1 MNVFVE
7 PYLPIILQAQLS
19 STKTWSIALVDYS
32 PFTERVAGVNSMLQ
46 KSEIVI
52 LHDSQEHRYFDIPS
66 DFKL

>member
-1 MNVFVE
+1 MNVCVE

>member
-1 MNVFVE
+1 MNVCVE
-7 PYLPIILQAQLS
+7 PYLRIILQAQLS
-19 STKTWSIALVDYS
+19 ATKTWSIALVDYS

-66 DFKL
+66 DFQL